1 MPGAPPPPLPVEGA
15 LAQSWPISTGLD
27 STFQYNIPLSFIKG
41 VEALRVLVCPVC
53 GRRFEGK
60 NQAKRSKLE
69 SHLRTHT
76 GERPFHCPHCPY
88 RATFK
93 WNLKAHVRSRHERDF
108 LQSAPP

>member
-1 MPGAPPPPLPVEGA
+1 MCVSL
-15 LAQSWPISTGLD
+15 Q
-27 STFQYNIPLSFIKG
+27 
-41 VEALRVLVCPVC
+41 ALRVLVCPVC

-93 WNLKAHVRSRHERDF
+93 WNLKAHVRSRHERAF